1 MSTENPQPPE
11 GELPTLIPQATP
23 TPPPVPPPAP
33 EPPAPVP
40 PAAAVPPA
48 AYPPPAAPAYPP
60 PAYAPPANSYQA
72 APQNGLGTA
81 ALILGIL
88 QFFCLGLI
96 GTVLAIIFGRMGMK
110 KAEQG
115 LATNGGQAK
124 AGFWLGIIGL
134 ILFVVGILIWVILV
148 ATGVANGNI
157 EVNTT

>member
-1 MSTENPQPPE
+1 VP
-11 GELPTLIPQATP
+11 
-23 TPPPVPPPAP
+23 PPPVAP
-33 EPPAPVP
+33 RPVE
-40 PAAAVPPA
+40 PPA
-48 AYPPPAAPAYPP
+48 AYPPPAAPGYPP
-60 PAYAPPANSYQA
+60 PAYAPPAISYQA

-96 GTVLAIIFGRMGMK
+96 GSVLAIVFGRMGMK

-134 ILFVVGILIWVILV
+134 ILFVVGILIWVILI

>member
-1 MSTENPQPPE
+1 VP
-11 GELPTLIPQATP
+11 
-23 TPPPVPPPAP
+23 PPPVAP
-33 EPPAPVP
+33 RPVE
-40 PAAAVPPA
+40 PPA

-60 PAYAPPANSYQA
+60 PAYAPPAISYQA

-96 GTVLAIIFGRMGMK
+96 GSVLAIVFGRMGMK

-134 ILFVVGILIWVILV
+134 ILFVVGILIWVILI